1 MVLKH
6 EQENIIFIPQE
17 RCCNVS
23 RQQKISRSIERFPTF
38 LSRGMIFKLEKLE
51 YTSLRGH

>member
-1 MVLKH
+1 MVLNL

-17 RCCNVS
+17 RCNVG
-23 RQQKISRSIERFPTF
+23 RQQKISRSIQLFPTF